1 MARIYDMKQK
11 EVVNLTDGARFGFI
25 SDIDIDPKTGKVKK
39 IIVPGPGKVLGMFG
53 REQEYQISWDEIR
66 KIGDDIILIEVDTE
80 DILVESD

>member
-11 EVVNLTDGARFGFI
+11 EVVNLSDGSRFGFI

-53 REQEYQISWDEIR
+53 REQEYQISWEEIR

-80 DILVESD
+80 DILVESE